1 MGFLSRLFRKS
12 QKPVVYDLRGSDEKR
27 LEKEGHSNLGE
38 EDERLARDISNL
50 LSAPLVGGGTKP
62 EVIAELKKIGEF
74 IGANGGD
81 QRMRKIAYRVN
92 VHYPSGARLLEFYWT
107 GICGWHH

>member
-1 MGFLSRLFRKS
+1 MGFLSRFFRRS

-27 LEKEGHSNLGE
+27 FEEEGRGDLGG
-38 EDERLARDISNL
+38 EDEQLARNISDL
-50 LSAPLVGGGTKP
+50 LSAPLAGGGTKP
-62 EVIAELKKIGEF
+62 EVIAELKKLGEY

-81 QRMRKIAYRVN
+81 PRMRKVAYRVN
-92 VHYPSGARLLEFYWT
+92 TLYPGGARLLEFYWT